1 MNEYKE
7 LSLIKIAEKV
17 LKADRLS
24 VPKTEEVS
32 YDLYELF
39 DKVVELKGIELD
51 NAAQT
56 LNEFY
61 AELSASAKFVYAG
74 DNAWDLKAHRSIDN
88 WDKDG
93 SDYSEYKEVHD
104 ESMDARIATQKEKE
118 RKHQEMLEER
128 ERIAEEKAEHA
139 RLMEE
144 QAKEDGTIAEV
155 DAMEEDSLE
164 DIGEEFHDATEFV
177 SEEEVDPE
185 KEKDKDILE
194 TSEEDYDEDAEE
206 DDKYLEYLDD
216 YEDEYDK

>member
-1 MNEYKE
+1 MNEYRE
-7 LSLIKIAEKV
+7 NSLIRIAEKV
-17 LKADRLS
+17 LKEERRAL
-24 VPKTEEVS
+24 PNTEEIA

-39 DKVVELKGIELD
+39 DKVVDLKGIELS
-51 NAAQT
+51 NVEQT

-61 AELSASAKFVYAG
+61 AELSSSAKFVYAG
-74 DNAWDLKAHRSIDN
+74 DNAWDLKAHRSIDM

-93 SDYSEYKEVHD
+93 SDYSEYKEVND

-144 QAKEDGTIAEV
+144 QAKEDGTLSDV
-155 DAMEEDSLE
+155 DAMDEGLE
-164 DIGEEFHDATEFV
+164 DIGEEFEEASEFV
-177 SEEEVDPE
+177 SEEEADPE
-185 KEKDKDILE
+185 KEKDTNILE
-194 TSEEDYDEDAEE
+194 TAEEDYDEDAKE

-216 YEDEYDK
+216 YEDEYDKK